1 MAQLADVYMALS
13 KSIDYTDKEIGCHN
27 KHVAYIAGC
36 IAQCMGLSSDEIK
49 NTVIAGSLHDIGVL
63 KEAEFKELADFQYGN
78 GVDQHCEMGY
88 RLINTCQ
95 LSQHLAQAIRYH
107 HVDYIQWKEN
117 NAGGNIPM
125 ASHIIH
131 VADRVDVLIN
141 RRKDFLLQKDDILA
155 TLKKYSGRRFDPEIV
170 KCFEEVSAKESFWFD
185 LQFDS
190 IDEKIKSLI
199 AYNPMLSLHDIHE
212 ISTLFTKIIDF
223 RSRFTAAHSTS
234 VANVARELGSLLNLS
249 KRECL
254 MLDIAGHLHD
264 IGKLAIPL
272 TILEK
277 QGPLTK
283 EEWTIMKQHVYFTYI
298 ILTVIDSA
306 DFRIIN
312 EWASYHHERQDGRG
326 YPFKI
331 TKDKLTIGSRIM
343 AVADMFTALAEERP
357 YRSAMD
363 DNEIMSAMN
372 KAKKDLLDPL
382 IVEAMLDN
390 YLHFKELRA
399 EAFRNSLKEFKEQFD
414 F

>member
-1 MAQLADVYMALS
+1 
-13 KSIDYTDKEIGCHN
+13 
-27 KHVAYIAGC
+27 
-36 IAQCMGLSSDEIK
+36 
-49 NTVIAGSLHDIGVL
+49 
-63 KEAEFKELADFQYGN
+63 
-78 GVDQHCEMGY
+78 
-88 RLINTCQ
+88 Q

-298 ILTVIDSA
+298 ILTVIDSPE
-306 DFRIIN
+306 FRIIN

-331 TKDKLTIGSRIM
+331 TKDNLTIGSRIM
-343 AVADMFTALAEERP
+343 AVADIFTALAEERP

-363 DNEIMSAMN
+363 DNKIVSAMN
-372 KAKKDLLDPL
+372 KAKKDLLDPM

-390 YLHFKELRA
+390 YSHFKELRS

>member
-1 MAQLADVYMALS
+1 MAQLKDIYMALS
-13 KSIDYTDKEIGCHN
+13 RSIDYVDKDIGCHN
-27 KHVAYIAGC
+27 KRVAYIAGC

-49 NTVIAGSLHDIGVL
+49 NTVVAGSLHDIGVL
-63 KEAEFKELADFQYGN
+63 KEVEFKELADFQYGN
-78 GVDQHCEMGY
+78 GVDHHCEMGY
-88 RLINTCQ
+88 RLLNSCQ
-95 LSQHLAQAIRYH
+95 SSQHLAQAIRYH
-107 HVDYIQWKEN
+107 HVDFTSAEEN
-117 NAGGNIPM
+117 ISGENIPLT
-125 ASHIIH
+125 SYIIH

-141 RRKDFLLQKDDILA
+141 RRKDFLLQKDDVLA
-155 TLKKYSGRRFDPEIV
+155 TIKKYSGKRFDPEIV
-170 KCFEEVSAKESFWFD
+170 QCFEEVSAKESFWFD
-185 LQFDS
+185 LQFDN
-190 IDEKIKSLI
+190 IDDKIQSLI
-199 AYNPMLSLHDIHE
+199 FHNLTLSLDDIHE
-212 ISTLFTKIIDF
+212 ISRLFTKIIDF
-223 RSRFTAAHSTS
+223 RSRFTATHSTS
-234 VANVARELGSLLNLS
+234 VANVARELGLVLNIS

-277 QGPLTK
+277 QGSLTK
-283 EEWTIMKQHVYFTYI
+283 EEWIIMKRHAYFTYT
-298 ILTVIDSA
+298 ILTVIDSPE
-306 DFRIIN
+306 FRIIN

-331 TKDKLTIGSRIM
+331 TKDNLTIGSRIM

-363 DNEIMSAMN
+363 DNTIMSAMN

-382 IVEAMLDN
+382 IVEAILDN
-390 YLHFKELRA
+390 YLHFKKLRA